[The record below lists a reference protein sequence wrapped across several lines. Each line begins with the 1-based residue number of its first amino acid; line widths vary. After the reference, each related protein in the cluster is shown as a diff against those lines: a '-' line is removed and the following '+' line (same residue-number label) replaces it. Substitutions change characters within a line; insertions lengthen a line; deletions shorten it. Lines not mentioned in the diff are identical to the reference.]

1 MESYITK
8 PTRDTLQMYINNF
21 KQYLCIY
28 PTYYFNIINC
38 SCSLSLSCLI
48 RVTLRRIPL
57 LTCTVFNAIHPLLYC
72 VLIVVLCLV
81 DVRLLNVFKQ
91 SGKKMLF
98 KTRIETPWI
107 YTYVTRSSTNIL
119 DDVI

>member
-1 MESYITK
+1 
-8 PTRDTLQMYINNF
+8 
-21 KQYLCIY
+21 
-28 PTYYFNIINC
+28 
-38 SCSLSLSCLI
+38 
-48 RVTLRRIPL
+48 
-57 LTCTVFNAIHPLLYC
+57 
-72 VLIVVLCLV
+72 LV